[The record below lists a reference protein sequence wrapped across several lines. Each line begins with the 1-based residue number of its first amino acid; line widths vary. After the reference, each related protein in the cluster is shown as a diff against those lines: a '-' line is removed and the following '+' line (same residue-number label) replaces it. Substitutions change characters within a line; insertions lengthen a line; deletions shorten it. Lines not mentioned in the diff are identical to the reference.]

1 MKRSLLTAL
10 LLLLTSALALVSCK
24 KDNSSPSS
32 LSGTVWKYNYKDV
45 LVKGGDKQ
53 EGGGLKF
60 LSATTVVYFDWEV
73 EKSGEYVEE
82 AVETG
87 QYEYSAPEGVLIF
100 PSGSYLFTVSGKT
113 LKVSNFEGAAQV
125 TMTRQ

>member
-1 MKRSLLTAL
+1 MKRSLLTAF

-24 KDNSSPSS
+24 KDNSSLSS

-100 PSGSYLFTVSGKT
+100 PSGSYMFTVSGKT

>member
-10 LLLLTSALALVSCK
+10 LLLVTAALALVSCK
-24 KDNSSPSS
+24 KDNSSTSS
-32 LSGTVWKYNYKDV
+32 LSGTIWKYNYSDV
-45 LVKGGDKQ
+45 LVKGGEKQ

-87 QYEYSAPEGVLIF
+87 KYEYSTPDGVLIF
-100 PSGSYLFTVSGKT
+100 PSGSHLFTVSGKT
-113 LKVSNFEGAAQV
+113 LKVSNFEGAAQI

>member
-1 MKRSLLTAL
+1 MKRSLLTAF

-24 KDNSSPSS
+24 KDNSSLSS

-100 PSGSYLFTVSGKT
+100 PSGSYMFTVSGKT
-113 LKVSNFEGAAQV
+113 LKVSNFEGAAPV

>member
-100 PSGSYLFTVSGKT
+100 PSGSYMFTVSGKT

>member
-73 EKSGEYVEE
+73 EKNGEYVEE

-100 PSGSYLFTVSGKT
+100 PSGSYMFTVSGKT